1 MKKLTL
7 SLAICFLLVTFSLFI
22 YSLPHAFFVLMTAAV
37 LAFSI
42 FRVINY
48 FVDGE

>member
-7 SLAICFLLVTFSLFI
+7 SLAICFLLVTSSLMI
-22 YSLPHAFFVLMTAAV
+22 YALPHAFLLLLTAV
-37 LAFSI
+37 GIAFSV